1 MYILNLEDNVF
12 KQVDITKVIRQFG
25 KHEVDWVR
33 NLGDG
38 IEKLEMQM
46 QSDKPYDLIISDM
59 WYPEFPG
66 GSDANSGDKLVKI
79 IKEKGWNVPIIIC
92 SSVDYSYHEIFGNV
106 HYSKEEPW
114 ENELAALIR
123 KLMQTKR

>member
-59 WYPEFPG
+59 WYPEFSG

-106 HYSKEEPW
+106 HYSKEKPW

-123 KLMQTKR
+123 KLIQTKR